1 MVQNHP
7 ELVSVGGSTCST
19 GRFRTT
25 NSGSLFSR
33 TDTQRCGNF
42 LGTLGHK
49 AKAENQR
56 NILQLRWVK
65 MAERG
70 GFEPPI
76 PFKGYTGLANQRLQ
90 PLGHLSSA
98 PIVTPAG
105 ASGSRKFS
113 VFSASHQPLP
123 PAGPGLVTL
132 RGQQPE

>member
-1 MVQNHP
+1 
-7 ELVSVGGSTCST
+7 
-19 GRFRTT
+19 
-25 NSGSLFSR
+25 
-33 TDTQRCGNF
+33 
-42 LGTLGHK
+42 
-49 AKAENQR
+49 
-56 NILQLRWVK
+56 

-98 PIVTPAG
+98 PIVKPAR

-132 RGQQPE
+132 RGQQPELRQQLLPGVNTYQQVRRQAVAEPQPERQGIEVNRAAQFVWH